1 MSCSGPS
8 DVSGA
13 RCGALNLKGP
23 VTMAL
28 AVFRQFDHTISLAR
42 DFARIGHLYGNATR
56 FPAVRET
63 VPPTDQSVGSS
74 DPHLARSGQT
84 CSRCMRTTSG
94 RIVLGR
100 DVQDCALVSIK

>member
-42 DFARIGHLYGNATR
+42 DFARSGTSSGTPRGSQRSAKPCRYR
-56 FPAVRET
+56 
-63 VPPTDQSVGSS
+63 SVCGIIR
-74 DPHLARSGQT
+74 PRP
-84 CSRCMRTTSG
+84 CKIRTNLLEVYADD
-94 RIVLGR
+94 ILK
-100 DVQDCALVSIK
+100 DCAGQG